1 MKEHI
6 IKIYYVIKHSNMH
19 EKFKGKVRR
28 DKFESLKAKQSAFI
42 KTSTD
47 IVLTVKLSF
56 KVLK

>member
-1 MKEHI
+1 
-6 IKIYYVIKHSNMH
+6 MH